1 MQNEDSKS
9 KSRED
14 SPQIARIKE
23 LLEGDLSWNVRTILR
38 QLEALAE
45 EVVLDGEEK
54 DLEELLQF
62 YPQLC
67 CTLGRV
73 QAYMLLSLV
82 IKRLLTKLI
91 GEPRAR
97 MVATMLRGAAMDVN
111 FFDVMH
117 KFNSDEFN
125 EVLEDGLQLRLNFL
139 CEVIH
144 SFSDAEL
151 SHSAN
156 WLQGKVGHL
165 LPRLLIGHGN
175 TESIAAII
183 RIASHMK
190 EIEQRGVVRLL
201 RKEFDGADLPGRKRS
216 QDAIAKALPSNISRF
231 ADQAIYDLL
240 AWGTALTISTDPT
253 SCSLGQTIVA
263 QCQRMRERDD

>member
-1 MQNEDSKS
+1 MQNEGSKG

-45 EVVLDGEEK
+45 EVVVDGAEE
-54 DLEELLQF
+54 DLNALLYF
-62 YPQLC
+62 YPHLC
-67 CTLGRV
+67 CTLGHV

-82 IKRLLTKLI
+82 TKRLLAKLI
-91 GEPRAR
+91 EEPRAR
-97 MVATMLRGAAMDVN
+97 VVATMLRAAALDVN

-117 KFNSDEFN
+117 RFNSDEFN
-125 EVLEDGLQLRLNFL
+125 AQLEDGLHLRLNFL

-144 SFSDAEL
+144 SFSDEEL
-151 SHSAN
+151 SHSADQ
-156 WLQGKVGHL
+156 LQQKVGHL
-165 LPRLLIGHGN
+165 LPQRLIDHGKA
-175 TESIAAII
+175 ESIAAVV

-201 RKEFDGADLPGRKRS
+201 RKEFDSADLPGRRRI
-216 QDAIAKALPSNISRF
+216 QEAIAKVLPSNISRF
-231 ADQAIYDLL
+231 ADQAICDLL
-240 AWGTALTISTDPT
+240 AWGNALEISTDPT
-253 SCSLGQTIVA
+253 SCSLGQAIVA
-263 QCQRMRERDD
+263 QCQRMQKSGK